1 MLICNLSVHINLG
14 SNIGGFKISMNK
26 FKNLDRLLD
35 LLFAIIFIGL
45 IIVLAEVLVF
55 PVFLISLILLATG
68 SYSRKE
74 DIMLYGLAGLIL
86 TLVMFLTELFIW
98 KT

>member
-1 MLICNLSVHINLG
+1 M
-14 SNIGGFKISMNK
+14 KK
-26 FKNLDRLLD
+26 FKNYDRLLY
-35 LLFAIIFIGL
+35 LLFFAIIFIGL

-55 PVFLISLILLATG
+55 SVFLISLILLATG
-68 SYSRKE
+68 SYSQRE

-86 TLVMFLTELFIW
+86 TLIMFLIKLFIW